1 MTSPDDSNSQRFID
15 CDEETVFDIKT
26 RLMWFKKDTWQLS
39 GKWLNWV
46 QCRDFAEEQNKN
58 RASGFS
64 NWRIPTTAEAKSL
77 YEKTESNKDHMGQI
91 AWLHKVFNP
100 GFGFMCWTSDVRNK
114 IQAVRF
120 SYRKGG
126 TMYDDVYRTS
136 RGSTRFVRNLKDD

>member
-1 MTSPDDSNSQRFID
+1 MTSPDDSNPQRFID
-15 CDEETVFDIKT
+15 CDEDTVFDIKT

-46 QCRDFAEEQNKN
+46 QCRDFAEEQNKK
-58 RASGFS
+58 RTLGFS
-64 NWRIPTTAEAKSL
+64 NWRVPTTAEAKSI